1 MDQDPKDKEPKKIG
15 TYDRDRSERTGISTG
30 TIVGIIVVI
39 LIIAAIV
46 YWVL

>member
-1 MDQDPKDKEPKKIG
+1 MAQDPKDKEPKKIG
-15 TYDRDRSERTGISTG
+15 TYDRDGKERTGTSTG

-46 YWVL
+46 YWLI